1 MSENAK
7 VLVKER
13 IADAA
18 VELLRER
25 FEVELG
31 LEWNEGELEQRIAE
45 FDGILIRSGT
55 QLTGELI

>member
-31 LEWNEGELEQRIAE
+31 LEWDDGELENRIAE
-45 FDGILIRSGT
+45 FDGILIR
-55 QLTGELI
+55 